1 MGVLFPFGVCG
12 SFLGFFLKEVT
23 VSFLHLI
30 IKILII
36 AHVRQSV
43 SNKKRHYEEQ
53 LNDSSNTNLKESHR
67 DRVSIY
73 NDNSR
78 CPCRRLQFMAIKC
91 LEGAINRAL
100 DA

>member
-1 MGVLFPFGVCG
+1 MSVEVFW
-12 SFLGFFLKEVT
+12 GFFLKEVT

-43 SNKKRHYEEQ
+43 SNKERHYEEQ
-53 LNDSSNTNLKESHR
+53 LNDSRNTNLKESHR

-73 NDNSR
+73 IYNDRSG

-91 LEGAINRAL
+91 LEGAISRAL

>member
-1 MGVLFPFGVCG
+1 M
-12 SFLGFFLKEVT
+12 GFFLKEVT